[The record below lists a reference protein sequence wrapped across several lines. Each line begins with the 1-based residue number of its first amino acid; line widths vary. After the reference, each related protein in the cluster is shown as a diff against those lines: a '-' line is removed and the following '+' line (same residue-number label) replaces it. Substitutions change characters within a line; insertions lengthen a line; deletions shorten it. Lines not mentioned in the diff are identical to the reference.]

1 MIQIITQILIIYPE
15 MDKGRWVDRDTDSL
29 IAEKKNQTST
39 NNKIATDDVCK
50 IQNYFFGI
58 FSSIGIL
65 AILKRKYY

>member
-1 MIQIITQILIIYPE
+1 M
-15 MDKGRWVDRDTDSL
+15 DRDTDSL
-29 IAEKKNQTST
+29 ITEKKNQTST

-65 AILKRKYY
+65 AILKRKYYW